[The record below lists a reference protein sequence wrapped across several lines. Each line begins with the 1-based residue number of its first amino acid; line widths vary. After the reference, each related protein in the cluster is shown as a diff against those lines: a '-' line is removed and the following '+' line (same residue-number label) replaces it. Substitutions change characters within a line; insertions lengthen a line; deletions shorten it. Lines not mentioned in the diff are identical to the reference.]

1 MCSRRLGLS
10 SRLLSAAA
18 VSVSVLLG
26 ACATTVDST
35 VPSSLLDDAS
45 FAPPTEPIDPADTFR
60 LSAAMHDYVENQILP
75 AAHLA
80 GGIRQALTDQLYN
93 RSQLKLE
100 YESSMTRN
108 AAQAFDAR
116 SGNCLSL
123 VIMTAAFAKELGL
136 KVTYQSVGTD
146 DVWSRAGDMYFISG
160 HVNLQLE
167 KHAGEMAA
175 RYDREGTY
183 TIDFLPSGDSVGW
196 NASIISEQRV
206 LAMYMNNRAA
216 EALVRG
222 QVDDAYWRAREAI
235 RLDPSFVSALNTLGV
250 IYMRHGDRQRA
261 VELLAFVA
269 QRQPDNARVLANYAQ
284 ALRDVDRSPE
294 ADAIQQRLA
303 KLEPY
308 PPFYFFN
315 KGQAAL
321 RAGNL
326 VDARQY
332 FKRELDRNPDY
343 HEFHYWLAIAD
354 FGLGRIDEARKE
366 MNEAMQDA
374 VKRSD
379 HDLYAAKLDRLKA
392 YMQQPAPQ

>member
-18 VSVSVLLG
+18 ISVSLLLG
-26 ACATTVDST
+26 ACATVDHA
-35 VPSSLLDDAS
+35 VPPSLLDGAQ

-60 LSAAMHDYVENQILP
+60 MSAAMHEYLENQILP
-75 AAHLA
+75 AAHMA

-93 RSQLKLE
+93 RSKLKLE

-146 DVWSRAGDMYFISG
+146 DIWSRAGDMYFISG

-167 KHAGEMAA
+167 KHVSEMAA
-175 RYDREGTY
+175 RYERDGTY

-196 NASIISEQRV
+196 NATIISEERV

-235 RLDPSFVSALNTLGV
+235 KLDPSFVSALNTLGV
-250 IYMRHGDRQRA
+250 VYMRHGDLQRA
-261 VELLAFVA
+261 VDVLAFVA
-269 QRQPDNARVLANYAQ
+269 QREPDNPRVLANYAQ
-284 ALRDVDRSPE
+284 ALRDVGRAPE
-294 ADAIQQRLA
+294 ADALQQRLA

-315 KGQAAL
+315 RGQAAL

-326 VDARQY
+326 VDARED
-332 FKRELDRNPDY
+332 FKRELDRSPDY

-354 FGLGRIDEARKE
+354 FGLGRIDEARAE
-366 MNEAMQDA
+366 LNLAMQDA

-379 HDLYAAKLDRLKA
+379 HDLYAAKLDKLRA

>member
-18 VSVSVLLG
+18 VSASLLLG
-26 ACATTVDST
+26 ACATVETPAPPT
-35 VPSSLLDDAS
+35 LLDDAL
-45 FAPPTEPIDPADTFR
+45 FAPATEPIDPADTFR
-60 LSAAMHDYVENQILP
+60 LSAAMHEYIENQILP
-75 AAHLA
+75 ASHST
-80 GGIRQALTDQLYN
+80 GIRQALTDQLYN
-93 RSQLKLE
+93 RSKLKLE
-100 YESSMTRN
+100 YESTMTRN

-136 KVTYQSVGTD
+136 KVTYQSIDAD
-146 DVWSRAGDMYFISG
+146 DVWSRAGDMYFVSG

-167 KHAGEMAA
+167 KHVSEMSA
-175 RYDREGTY
+175 RFERDGTY

-235 RLDPSFVSALNTLGV
+235 RLDPTFVSALNTLGV
-250 IYMRHGDRQRA
+250 IYMRHGDAQRA
-261 VELLAFVA
+261 VDVLAFVA
-269 QRQPDNARVLANYAQ
+269 QQQPNNSRVLSNYAQ
-284 ALRDVDRSPE
+284 SLRDVGRTGE
-294 ADAIQQRLA
+294 AEALQQRLA

-321 RAGNL
+321 KAGNL
-326 VDARQY
+326 VDAREN
-332 FKRELDRNPDY
+332 FKRELDRSPDY

-354 FGLGRIDEARKE
+354 FGLGRVDEARQE
-366 MNEAMQDA
+366 LNLAMQDA
-374 VKRSD
+374 VKRTD
-379 HDLYAAKLDRLKA
+379 HDLYAAKLDKLKA
-392 YMQQPAPQ
+392 YMQQPAAH

>member
-1 MCSRRLGLS
+1 
-10 SRLLSAAA
+10 
-18 VSVSVLLG
+18 
-26 ACATTVDST
+26 
-35 VPSSLLDDAS
+35 
-45 FAPPTEPIDPADTFR
+45 
-60 LSAAMHDYVENQILP
+60 MHEYIENQILP
-75 AAHLA
+75 ASHGA
-80 GGIRQALTDQLYN
+80 GIRQALTDQLYN
-93 RSQLKLE
+93 RSKLKLE
-100 YESSMTRN
+100 YESTMTRN
-108 AAQAFDAR
+108 ASQAFDAR

-136 KVTYQSVGTD
+136 KVTYQSIGTD

-167 KHAGEMAA
+167 KRSSEIG
-175 RYDREGTY
+175 RYERDGAY

-235 RLDPSFVSALNTLGV
+235 KLDPSFVSALNTLGV
-250 IYMRHGDRQRA
+250 IYMRHGDAQRA
-261 VELLAFVA
+261 VEVLSFVA
-269 QRQPDNARVLANYAQ
+269 QRQPDNSRVLSNYAQ
-284 ALRDVDRSPE
+284 ALRDVGRAPE

-308 PPFYFFN
+308 PPFYFFT

-321 RAGNL
+321 RVGNL
-326 VDARQY
+326 VDAREY

-354 FGLGRIDEARKE
+354 FGLGRVDEARKE
-366 MNEAMQDA
+366 LNLAMQDA

-379 HDLYAAKLDRLKA
+379 HDLYAAKLDKLKA